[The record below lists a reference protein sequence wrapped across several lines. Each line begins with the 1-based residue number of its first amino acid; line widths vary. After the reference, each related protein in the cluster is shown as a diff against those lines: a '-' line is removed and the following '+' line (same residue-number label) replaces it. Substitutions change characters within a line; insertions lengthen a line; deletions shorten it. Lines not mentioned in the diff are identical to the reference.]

1 MCEVFKARLY
11 RIALKDRSS
20 YEVIGR
26 PVFVCRNWRAKTC
39 CFFSDF
45 FAVFTLVFLLFF
57 HLEKSTFWYARKNRR
72 FARTKRR
79 SILPKGRFTK
89 IIRRFAVSK
98 MSICRNRVS
107 ICGVF
112 VGSLR
117 VGSRFSGLFCE
128 LSASFYR
135 FLSHWFTEKCNIIWI
150 FVAKI
155 FGSLKKKVYFCNPN
169 SR

>member
-1 MCEVFKARLY
+1 MFSDFAIEIRRFCSIKREICRIKRRIEVFR
-11 RIALKDRSS
+11 
-20 YEVIGR
+20 
-26 PVFVCRNWRAKTC
+26 VCLELR
-39 CFFSDF
+39 FSDF

-57 HLEKSTFWYARKNRR
+57 HLEKSTFLYARKYRR

-112 VGSLR
+112 VGSSR
-117 VGSRFSGLFCE
+117 VESRFSGLFCE

-135 FLSHWFTEKCNIIWI
+135 FLSH
-150 FVAKI
+150 
-155 FGSLKKKVYFCNPN
+155 
-169 SR
+169 

>member
-1 MCEVFKARLY
+1 ML
-11 RIALKDRSS
+11 
-20 YEVIGR
+20 
-26 PVFVCRNWRAKTC
+26 
-39 CFFSDF
+39 FFSDF
-45 FAVFTLVFLLFF
+45 FAVFTLVFCCFFTSKNRLFDM
-57 HLEKSTFWYARKNRR
+57 LEKKRR

-112 VGSLR
+112 VGSSR
-117 VGSRFSGLFCE
+117 VESRFSGLFCE

-135 FLSHWFTEKCNIIWI
+135 FLSH
-150 FVAKI
+150 
-155 FGSLKKKVYFCNPN
+155 
-169 SR
+169 

>member
-1 MCEVFKARLY
+1 MFEL
-11 RIALKDRSS
+11 IL
-20 YEVIGR
+20 
-26 PVFVCRNWRAKTC
+26 PM
-39 CFFSDF
+39 
-45 FAVFTLVFLLFF
+45 FA
-57 HLEKSTFWYARKNRR
+57 ARKPRR
-72 FARTKRR
+72 TSSPFKVILTEEKDIICFHGQRNKILAAKLQMFFDFAIQIRSFARTKRR

-112 VGSLR
+112 VGSSR

-135 FLSHWFTEKCNIIWI
+135 FLSH
-150 FVAKI
+150 
-155 FGSLKKKVYFCNPN
+155 
-169 SR
+169 

>member
-11 RIALKDRSS
+11 RIALKNRSS

-26 PVFVCRNWRAKTC
+26 PVFVCRNWRQKRVVFFGFFR
-39 CFFSDF
+39 CFFTS
-45 FAVFTLVFLLFF
+45 
-57 HLEKSTFWYARKNRR
+57 KNRR

-112 VGSLR
+112 VGSSR
-117 VGSRFSGLFCE
+117 VGSSFSGLFCE
-128 LSASFYR
+128 HSASFYR

>member
-20 YEVIGR
+20 YAVIGR

-39 CFFSDF
+39 CFFRIFS
-45 FAVFTLVFLLFF
+45 LFF

-89 IIRRFAVSK
+89 ILRRFAVSK

-112 VGSLR
+112 VGSSR
-117 VGSRFSGLFCE
+117 VESRFSGIFCE
-128 LSASFYR
+128 LSANFYR

-155 FGSLKKKVYFCNPN
+155 FGSLKKKVYFCNSN

>member
-1 MCEVFKARLY
+1 MFVEIEGQKRVVFF
-11 RIALKDRSS
+11 RIFSLFL
-20 YEVIGR
+20 
-26 PVFVCRNWRAKTC
+26 PLFFC
-39 CFFSDF
+39 CFFTSKNR
-45 FAVFTLVFLLFF
+45 LFDM
-57 HLEKSTFWYARKNRR
+57 LEKNRR

-135 FLSHWFTEKCNIIWI
+135 FLSH
-150 FVAKI
+150 
-155 FGSLKKKVYFCNPN
+155 
-169 SR
+169 